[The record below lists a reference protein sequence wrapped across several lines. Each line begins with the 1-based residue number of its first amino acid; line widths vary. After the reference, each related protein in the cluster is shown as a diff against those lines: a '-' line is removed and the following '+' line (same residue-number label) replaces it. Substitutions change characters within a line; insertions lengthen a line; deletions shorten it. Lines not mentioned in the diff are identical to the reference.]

1 MSFTGVKVKNNSKQ
15 LAVLAV
21 HDGDHKTA
29 IKHYSDAL
37 ATEKSVDLLRE
48 RAKSYTALK
57 KLDNAIKDI
66 STAINIQLDNSALY
80 CERAELYIKKA
91 NYSAGLEDCND
102 ALEISSKCPVALLL
116 KGLILA
122 KLGSIKDGIN
132 CIDNCL
138 QINRWYARAYYE
150 RAILMEGID
159 KEKAKFDYYQAA
171 HIGYPNALKRYR
183 MLAGTN

>member
-1 MSFTGVKVKNNSKQ
+1 VKNNSKQ
-15 LAVLAV
+15 LGVLAV

-48 RAKSYTALK
+48 RAKSYAALK
-57 KLDNAIKDI
+57 KLDSAIKDYT
-66 STAINIQLDNSALY
+66 TAINIQLDNSALY

-91 NYSAGLEDCND
+91 DYNAGLEDCND
-102 ALEISSKCPVALLL
+102 ALEINPRCPIALLL
-116 KGLILA
+116 KGLILV
-122 KLGSIKDGIN
+122 KLGSINDGMSCIN
-132 CIDNCL
+132 NCL
-138 QINRWYARAYYE
+138 QINKWYARAYYE

-183 MLAGTN
+183 ILAGTN